1 MKIKRLVVGMIGT
14 NCYIVQNEETKECF
28 IVDPGGEATRILSS
42 VKMMGAKVVAI
53 LLTHGHHDHI
63 DALAA
68 VRKDTGA
75 PVYACEQ
82 EQELLADPEMNL
94 SADFGRNGYG
104 TKADRL
110 VKDGDVLELAGYRVK
125 VIWTPG
131 HTIGSCCFYIEDA
144 GVLFAGDTLF
154 AQSYGRVD
162 LPTGNSRQIVNSVAD
177 ILLALP
183 DEVQV
188 FPGHMGY
195 TTIGD
200 EKKYNPLRNFQ
211 NGNWSEKREI

>member
-110 VKDGDVLELAGYRVK
+110 VKDGDVLELAGYQVK

-144 GVLFAGDTLF
+144 GVLFAG
-154 AQSYGRVD
+154 
-162 LPTGNSRQIVNSVAD
+162 
-177 ILLALP
+177 
-183 DEVQV
+183 
-188 FPGHMGY
+188 
-195 TTIGD
+195 
-200 EKKYNPLRNFQ
+200 
-211 NGNWSEKREI
+211 